1 MKDSILETRQSGEKL
16 LRNGEMETPKHLNE
30 SAPALTQQ
38 LIQRWKVILLL
49 HTKHT
54 YETNGSMCRVVGK
67 SQVSASTVD
76 AWCPGR
82 DGKCQVTETPR
93 RKYTKLQQSGTRGYV
108 TRTVSLLLT
117 PVTCEELAVV
127 RVTHSLN

>member
-1 MKDSILETRQSGEKL
+1 
-16 LRNGEMETPKHLNE
+16 
-30 SAPALTQQ
+30 
-38 LIQRWKVILLL
+38 
-49 HTKHT
+49 
-54 YETNGSMCRVVGK
+54 MCLVVGK
-67 SQVSASTVD
+67 SLVPASTVD

-127 RVTHSLN
+127 THSLNYFFGQPFLDCKYFFEVTLSLDYYFWEPLFLAEYILVVSLS